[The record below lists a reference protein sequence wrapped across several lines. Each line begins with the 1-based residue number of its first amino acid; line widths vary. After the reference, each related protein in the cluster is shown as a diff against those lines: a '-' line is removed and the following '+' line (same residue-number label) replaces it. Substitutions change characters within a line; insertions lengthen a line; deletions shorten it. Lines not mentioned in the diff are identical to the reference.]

1 MAAKG
6 WVGLWRG
13 MADSQMWLEEPF
25 TYGQAWADLM
35 MMAAWEADEAQGLR
49 AGDVCKTVRGLAGR
63 WQWNRYRT
71 EKFLRQLADR
81 GWIRLYAPA
90 GLLRQEPGTGWP
102 APEGF
107 DSREDA
113 GRPMALLR
121 IEMDADG
128 LMAEMSRV
136 FDWGQRNGAF
146 STESRRRHAVDLAD
160 VPLGEAVENEGTGWG
175 QRNGAFSTES
185 RRSHAVDLADVPLG
199 EAVENEGMD
208 EAPAAGVHAE
218 SQPEFSHFSAGM
230 RPETENGTE
239 TEARPK
245 TDADGKEPAFGR
257 ISARR
262 AERTQPVEPV
272 ENKGGR
278 GGSSA
283 GLSPEAGRISARH
296 ARKNSQFSS
305 EKQQRAPTPPP
316 LSSPLKGEGGKEEG
330 KKRVPPEF
338 ADRFSSWEAYFAWRY
353 Q

>member
-107 DSREDA
+107 DGREDA

-121 IEMDADG
+121 IETDADG
-128 LMAEMSRV
+128 LMAEMSRI
-136 FDWGQRNGAF
+136 FDWGQRSGAF
-146 STESRRRHAVDLAD
+146 L
-160 VPLGEAVENEGTGWG
+160 
-175 QRNGAFSTES
+175 TES

-199 EAVENEGMD
+199 EAVENEGTD
-208 EAPAAGVHAE
+208 ETPAAGVHAE

-239 TEARPK
+239 TEAQAEA
-245 TDADGKEPAFGR
+245 DATEKEPAFGR

-262 AERTQPVEPV
+262 AERNQPVEPV

-283 GLSPEAGRISARH
+283 GLSPEVGRISARH

-316 LSSPLKGEGGKEEG
+316 LSSPLKGEGGKKEG

-338 ADRFSSWEAYFAWRY
+338 ADRFSSWEAYFDWRY

>member
-35 MMAAWEADEAQGLR
+35 MLAAWETDEKSSLR
-49 AGDVCKTVRGLAGR
+49 AGDVCETVRGLAGR

-71 EKFLRQLADR
+71 EKFLRQLADL

-160 VPLGEAVENEGTGWG
+160 VPLGEAVENEGT
-175 QRNGAFSTES
+175 
-185 RRSHAVDLADVPLG
+185 
-199 EAVENEGMD
+199 D

-239 TEARPK
+239 TEAQ
-245 TDADGKEPAFGR
+245 TEADAMEKEPAFGR

-262 AERTQPVEPV
+262 AEWIQPVEPV